1 MAKTDLK
8 SAYRH
13 VPVHPDDQHLLGL
26 EWNGTSYLD
35 RALPFGLRSAPK
47 LFTAVADGI
56 SWALHHEG
64 IRNFV
69 HYLDDFL
76 LWGPADS
83 QSCARNLQT
92 TVDLCSRLG
101 FPVAPQKTVGP
112 SNVITFLGIE
122 LDSVAQEVRLPVEK
136 LRRLRETLLRFE
148 RKRNAS
154 KHEMQVLIGI
164 LSHAATVVRPG
175 RLFLRRLIDASKIP
189 RLPFHRTRINA
200 KCRSDLAWWLVFS
213 QEWNGVELFPSLPA
227 GPSIFS
233 DASGSWGCGAYAED
247 TDHWFQFKWPQSWS
261 ERGIAAK
268 ELMPIVMCA
277 AVWGM
282 NWRGVRVM
290 FYCDN
295 EAVVTCLNDRSASE
309 THLAHLLRCLFF
321 IQAQFKFEF
330 RAKHIAGKRNTAADA
345 LSRNKLSQF
354 FSLRSQDKNPPQ
366 AQLPPPTRVPP
377 ALINLLSDNSLT
389 WTSPRW
395 RSLFETILPR
405 V

>member
-1 MAKTDLK
+1 MPQRPGVVVGVFTGMEWGRAL
-8 SAYRH
+8 
-13 VPVHPDDQHLLGL
+13 PVTPGWSLHLLGRFRIVGL
-26 EWNGTSYLD
+26 WRLCRGHRPLVSVQVASVLVREGHRSQ
-35 RALPFGLRSAPK
+35 RA
-47 LFTAVADGI
+47 
-56 SWALHHEG
+56 
-64 IRNFV
+64 
-69 HYLDDFL
+69 
-76 LWGPADS
+76 
-83 QSCARNLQT
+83 
-92 TVDLCSRLG
+92 
-101 FPVAPQKTVGP
+101 
-112 SNVITFLGIE
+112 
-122 LDSVAQEVRLPVEK
+122 
-136 LRRLRETLLRFE
+136 
-148 RKRNAS
+148 
-154 KHEMQVLIGI
+154 
-164 LSHAATVVRPG
+164 HA
-175 RLFLRRLIDASKIP
+175 
-189 RLPFHRTRINA
+189 
-200 KCRSDLAWWLVFS
+200 
-213 QEWNGVELFPSLPA
+213 
-227 GPSIFS
+227 
-233 DASGSWGCGAYAED
+233 
-247 TDHWFQFKWPQSWS
+247 
-261 ERGIAAK
+261 
-268 ELMPIVMCA
+268 IVMCA

-295 EAVVTCLNDRSASE
+295 EAVVTCLNDSGSASE